1 MDTTF
6 LGLPWFVWG
15 LLSLV
20 VAAVYA
26 AAWPRRKSAGIL
38 PARPVW
44 RHVVL
49 RWFHPLV
56 WVQLAV
62 SCFVRPSQAFGG
74 SATANVLALLALA
87 TYAIFVGTLL
97 FERMLRR

>member
-1 MDTTF
+1 MIDTMF

-15 LLSLV
+15 LLCLV
-20 VAAVYA
+20 VAAVYVA
-26 AAWPRRKSAGIL
+26 VWPKNAGL
-38 PARPVW
+38 VPVRPVW

-49 RWFHPLV
+49 RWFHTLV
-56 WVQLAV
+56 WVLLGA

-87 TYAIFVGTLL
+87 TYASFLGILL